1 MLFEVDEQSAKA
13 RVETM
18 KNKINQ
24 LIPGKML
31 RALWRDERGQDLI
44 EYALLVGFMVIAIY
58 VVLPNDLMP
67 TVSKIFSR
75 IVGIFASTP
84 A

>member
-1 MLFEVDEQSAKA
+1 
-13 RVETM
+13 M
-18 KNKINQ
+18 KNKKLNAER
-24 LIPGKML
+24 ML
-31 RALWRDERGQDLI
+31 RALLRDERGQDLI

-75 IVGIFASTP
+75 IVTIFAST
-84 A
+84 AT

>member
-1 MLFEVDEQSAKA
+1 
-13 RVETM
+13 M
-18 KNKINQ
+18 KLRELSPQ
-24 LIPGKML
+24 KML
-31 RALWRDERGQDLI
+31 RVLLKDESGQDLI

-75 IVGIFASTP
+75 IVGIFSSTP

>member
-1 MLFEVDEQSAKA
+1 MRKTNNNLLNQG
-13 RVETM
+13 
-18 KNKINQ
+18 NQ
-24 LIPGKML
+24 LTLGKLL
-31 RALWRDERGQDLI
+31 RAILKDERGQDLI

-75 IVGIFASTP
+75 IVGIFGTTP

>member
-1 MLFEVDEQSAKA
+1 
-13 RVETM
+13 M
-18 KNKINQ
+18 KNKKLSAEQ
-24 LIPGKML
+24 ML
-31 RALWRDERGQDLI
+31 RALLRDERGQDLI

-75 IVGIFASTP
+75 IVGIFVSTP

>member
-1 MLFEVDEQSAKA
+1 MRKQNNKLSAG
-13 RVETM
+13 E
-18 KNKINQ
+18 
-24 LIPGKML
+24 ML
-31 RALWRDERGQDLI
+31 RAILRDERGQDLI

-75 IVGIFASTP
+75 IVGIFTTTP
-84 A
+84 T

>member
-1 MLFEVDEQSAKA
+1 
-13 RVETM
+13 M
-18 KNKINQ
+18 KKQNKQ
-24 LIPGKML
+24 LSPVNML
-31 RALWRDERGQDLI
+31 RGVLRDERGQDLI

-75 IVGIFASTP
+75 IVGIFATT
-84 A
+84 AT

>member
-1 MLFEVDEQSAKA
+1 MKKYINLSCAK
-13 RVETM
+13 
-18 KNKINQ
+18 KW
-24 LIPGKML
+24 L
-31 RALWRDERGQDLI
+31 RALRQDERGQDLI

-75 IVGIFASTP
+75 IVAIFSSTP
-84 A
+84 

>member
-1 MLFEVDEQSAKA
+1 MSVGE

-18 KNKINQ
+18 KNKKLSAEQ
-24 LIPGKML
+24 ML
-31 RALWRDERGQDLI
+31 RALLRDERGQDLI

-75 IVGIFASTP
+75 IVTIFAST
-84 A
+84 AT